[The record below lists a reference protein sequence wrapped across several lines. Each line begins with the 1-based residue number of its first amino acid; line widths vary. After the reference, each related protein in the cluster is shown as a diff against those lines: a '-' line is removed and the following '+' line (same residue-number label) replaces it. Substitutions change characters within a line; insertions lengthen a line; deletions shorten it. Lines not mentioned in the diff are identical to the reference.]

1 MIYLVVSPYGMGA
14 ILILDG
20 KIVGW
25 FSCPLTHDDCTI
37 HNQTWGDSRGQQT
50 WEALV
55 LLVAIKMWLPYWA
68 EVRTSIHIKGDNLAA
83 LALAAKMKS
92 NISSLISKELALV
105 MARASFQPRF
115 LEHVPG
121 AMNVMADALSR
132 IWEPGASYTVPEG
145 LHADLR
151 AEVPP
156 RTRDF
161 YSTLQPKS
169 C

>member
-1 MIYLVVSPYGMGA
+1 MIYLDASPFGLGA
-14 ILILDG
+14 ILIIEG
-20 KIVGW
+20 VIRSW
-25 FSCPLTHDDCTI
+25 FSCPLTRDDCEI
-37 HNQTWGDSRGQQT
+37 HNQAWGDSRGQQT

-55 LLVAIKMWLPYWA
+55 LLVAIKLWLHHWA

-83 LALAAKMKS
+83 LSLAAKMKS

-145 LHADLR
+145 LRADLR
-151 AEVPP
+151 AEAPL